1 MKNLGR
7 VTLNTKIKSSSNI
20 SFDESVCGM
29 LFDLAYETN
38 VFDDYPILEH
48 YFGNNQTI
56 LIHNLEEASM
66 YGLKD
71 DGFLHGIPYYHI
83 SMFYKY
89 IDDDADLYIT
99 FAKCM
104 DNNNQPTFD
113 IVQEIQLAAGG
124 RIFQL
129 GVWTEQYLW
138 IYDENK
144 EIKFSP
150 LLSELQAQI
159 NNPEV

>member
-1 MKNLGR
+1 
-7 VTLNTKIKSSSNI
+7 
-20 SFDESVCGM
+20 
-29 LFDLAYETN
+29 
-38 VFDDYPILEH
+38 
-48 YFGNNQTI
+48 
-56 LIHNLEEASM
+56 
-66 YGLKD
+66 
-71 DGFLHGIPYYHI
+71 
-83 SMFYKY
+83 MFYKY

-104 DNNNQPTFD
+104 DNNNKPTFD

-159 NNPEV
+159 NTLMGIKGNLTNESSPFNIILSPCTASIQDGLMIDFSIDFQKIPEGIDLGFNKVSVILGQEGSDEIHTIQNQLLI